1 MTKCRIY
8 TGGGDSGKTSLVG
21 GKRVDKTDCRVNA
34 YGSIDELNANL
45 GLLLAQIDDMAHKE
59 QDSAHK
65 IQFATLTEQL
75 VWIEN
80 RLFCIG
86 CELATPAG
94 GKSPVTIQPDCNTVI
109 EGYIDAIDLQLPAL
123 NSFVLPGGTVAAAQA
138 GVARSVCRRAER
150 EILRLNGSEPVDSA
164 ILVFMNRL
172 SDYLF
177 VLSRL
182 LNVVTGTQ
190 ELFWN
195 K

>member
-1 MTKCRIY
+1 MDKCKIY
-8 TGGGDSGKTSLVG
+8 TGGGDNGRTCLVG
-21 GKRVDKTDCRVNA
+21 GKRVSKTDLRVEA
-34 YGSIDELNANL
+34 YGCIDELNANL
-45 GLLLAQIDDMAHKE
+45 GLLLANIHE
-59 QDSAHK
+59 QQNPCRELED
-65 IQFATLTEQL
+65 QL

-80 RLFCIG
+80 KLFCIG

-182 LNVVTGTQ
+182 LNVVTGIP

>member
-1 MTKCRIY
+1 MGKCKIY
-8 TGGGDSGKTSLVG
+8 TGGGDKGHTSLVG
-21 GKRVDKTDCRVNA
+21 GKRVSKTDLRVEA
-34 YGSIDELNANL
+34 YGCIDELNANL
-45 GLLLAQIDDMAHKE
+45 GLLLANIHE
-59 QDSAHK
+59 QQNPCRELKD
-65 IQFATLTEQL
+65 QL

-80 RLFCIG
+80 KLFCIG
-86 CELATPAG
+86 CALATPADC
-94 GKSPVTIQPDCNTVI
+94 KCPVTIQQDCNAVI
-109 EGYIDAIDLQLPAL
+109 EGYIDAIDSRLPAL
-123 NSFVLPGGTVAAAQA
+123 DNFVLPGGTVAAAQA

-150 EILRLNGSEPVDSA
+150 EILRLNSVEPVDGI

-182 LNVVTGTQ
+182 LNVVTGTP